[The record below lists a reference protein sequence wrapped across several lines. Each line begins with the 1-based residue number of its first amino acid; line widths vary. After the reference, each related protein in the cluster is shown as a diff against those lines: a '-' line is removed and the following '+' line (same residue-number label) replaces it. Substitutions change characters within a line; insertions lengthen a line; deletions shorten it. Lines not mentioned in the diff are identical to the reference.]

1 MRWLQRS
8 TSTGTDRFSKLPL
21 CFVYR
26 SSSTGRAVPRP
37 TFTLGTVGGR
47 TSTRTTSTTSPP
59 ARTFGSRVAVTSIR
73 GAAATPTNGRST
85 CGTALARRKD
95 PLRRRCRRQLTRPVC
110 CHRRRRRVRHTSSEL
125 LAQRATLGHYANPFQ
140 PGLVPPSLKEFFL
153 LSITAVDRRKQEHRE
168 PAC

>member
-1 MRWLQRS
+1 M
-8 TSTGTDRFSKLPL
+8 G
-21 CFVYR
+21 
-26 SSSTGRAVPRP
+26 SSTGRAVPRP
-37 TFTLGTVGGR
+37 TCTPTTAGGR

-110 CHRRRRRVRHTSSEL
+110 CHRRRRRRVRHTSSEL
-125 LAQRATLGHYANPFQ
+125 LAQQAILGHYANPFQ
-140 PGLVPPSLKEFFL
+140 PGLVPPSLNEFFS
-153 LSITAVDRRKQEHRE
+153 LSVAAVDRRKQEHRE